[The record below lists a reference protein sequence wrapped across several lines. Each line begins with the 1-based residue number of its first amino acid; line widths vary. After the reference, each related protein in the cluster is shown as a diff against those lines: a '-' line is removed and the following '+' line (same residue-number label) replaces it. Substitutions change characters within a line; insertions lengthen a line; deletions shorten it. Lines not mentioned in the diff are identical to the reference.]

1 MSIIKILTKTGDYYH
16 LLMFRIVVGIV
27 FFVHGAQKLFSWFNG
42 WGLEGTGNW
51 MGSIGLHPGYYM
63 AMLAGSAEF
72 FGGVFLIIGLMTRLS
87 SLFLIITMAVAILYV
102 HLQNGFFTYNNGYEY
117 AMVLLF
123 SSMTILIGGAGA
135 FSLDKLIFNNTKNVK
150 KI

>member
-1 MSIIKILTKTGDYYH
+1 
-16 LLMFRIVVGIV
+16 
-27 FFVHGAQKLFSWFNG
+27 
-42 WGLEGTGNW
+42 

>member
-27 FFVHGAQKLFSWFNG
+27 FFVHGAQKLFSLFNG